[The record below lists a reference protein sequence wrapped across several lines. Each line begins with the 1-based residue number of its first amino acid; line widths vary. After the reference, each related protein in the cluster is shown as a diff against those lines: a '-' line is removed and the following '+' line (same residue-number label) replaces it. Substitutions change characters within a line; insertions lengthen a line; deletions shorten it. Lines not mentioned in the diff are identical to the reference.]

1 MPQNPS
7 SMSTLRSFKSLPDLL
22 VAREPDSGGRREVG
36 RSTRGEGLGP
46 WGKGQR
52 GRRNQ
57 WGCEDVQQG
66 FLNGRDNWGS
76 GGGGEDV
83 EGPPYKRLTRRSR
96 IYQAGAGFT
105 QSTFLYLTL
114 IIKCQHDPKHILRC
128 APGPFV
134 F

>member
-22 VAREPDSGGRREVG
+22 VAREPDSGGIWEVG
-36 RSTRGEGLGP
+36 RSNRGEGLGP

-76 GGGGEDV
+76 GAGGGEDV
-83 EGPPYKRLTRRSR
+83 EGLTRRSR
-96 IYQAGAGFT
+96 LYQAGAGFT
-105 QSTFLYLTL
+105 QSIFLYLTH
-114 IIKCQHDPKHILRC
+114 IIKCQHDPEHILRC

-134 F
+134 FWVL